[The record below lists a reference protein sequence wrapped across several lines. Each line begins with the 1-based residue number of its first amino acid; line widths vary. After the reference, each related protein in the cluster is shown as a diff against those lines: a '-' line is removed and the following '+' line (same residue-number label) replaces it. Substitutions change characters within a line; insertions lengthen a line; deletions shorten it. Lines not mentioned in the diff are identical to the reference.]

1 MPFNDQTGPK
11 GMGPMTGRGNGF
23 CSGNQ
28 LSGPSNR
35 NFRCGN
41 GGNGYGGG
49 FPQGRNYGGAR
60 FQNMNGPNNFINAS
74 PQPSN
79 VGQELESLELQ
90 KKNMEAQSYEIEKRI
105 NQLKKP

>member
-23 CSGNQ
+23 CTGNQ

-41 GGNGYGGG
+41 GGNRHGG
-49 FPQGRNYGGAR
+49 FPQGGNYGGAR
-60 FQNMNGPNNFINAS
+60 FQNMNNPNNFTNAS
-74 PQPSN
+74 PQTSA
-79 VGQELESLELQ
+79 VEQELETLELQ
-90 KKNMEAQSYEIEKRI
+90 KKNMEAQSNEIEKRI
-105 NQLKKP
+105 NQLKSS